1 MEGSSAPA
9 SPAKTVTREQLMKM
23 LTAEKFKKR
32 FLKQK
37 CAECGIPC
45 MKSYAAVS
53 AGHLHLAAG
62 A

>member
-1 MEGSSAPA
+1 MEGSAPA